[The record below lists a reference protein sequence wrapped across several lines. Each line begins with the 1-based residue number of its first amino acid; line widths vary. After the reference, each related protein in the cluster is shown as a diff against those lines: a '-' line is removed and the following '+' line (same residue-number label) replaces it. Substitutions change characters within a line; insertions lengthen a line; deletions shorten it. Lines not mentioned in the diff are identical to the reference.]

1 MKKILLHAR
10 SKELPNLKFFGP
22 LIDNY
27 SLLGKFPTLIIVIF
41 ILFSSWSWW
50 VIILCHILLLL
61 LCSKTV
67 SLCYTVDA
75 LLRSCLLVS
84 SNLLSLRWQI
94 CISAFVSGDWTKCAG
109 KVNIW
114 INKSSCIRLWR
125 WMTTSSE
132 KRTTTNIT
140 AWNRATGELICL
152 STCVCVDWRI
162 IHSHQGLYVKEG
174 EWITVRVAN

>member
-1 MKKILLHAR
+1 MEKILLHAR
-10 SKELPNLKFFGP
+10 SKELPNLKFFRP
-22 LIDNY
+22 LIDIY
-27 SLLGKFPTLIIVIF
+27 SLLGEFPTLIIVIC

-50 VIILCHILLLL
+50 VIILSYSVTSSMQKDCHFVTQSMLFWDHVFWFV
-61 LCSKTV
+61 TV
-67 SLCYTVDA
+67 
-75 LLRSCLLVS
+75 
-84 SNLLSLRWQI
+84 SLRWQI
-94 CISAFVSGDWTKCAG
+94 CISAFVSGDWTKCTG

-114 INKSSCIRLWR
+114 INNSNSIRLWR

-152 STCVCVDWRI
+152 STCVCVCVDWRI